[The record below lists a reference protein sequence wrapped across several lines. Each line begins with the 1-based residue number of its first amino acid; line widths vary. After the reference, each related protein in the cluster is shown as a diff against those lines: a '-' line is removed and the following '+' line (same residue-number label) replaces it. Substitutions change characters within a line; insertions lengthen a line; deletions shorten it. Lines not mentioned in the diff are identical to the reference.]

1 MKTKIATCAI
11 AILSV
16 IATAPSFADGDSDA
30 ILARNALLQ
39 EMMEKEQQLKL
50 RAEMSK
56 HYSQMQEAGFF
67 VDENGNPLG
76 VPDLTKFA
84 TDMMKNGKNS
94 SSQQGQ
100 AGQPNDPFAGFG
112 PVVPREA
119 VFGNQT
125 LPTLGDNQANN
136 NQGNSGNQSNQMNN
150 EDAEDEDRINLVEI
164 GANSI
169 IVDTHD
175 GYQELRNG
183 QKVGKY
189 KLSRFT
195 IDKAFFTHEDGTSK
209 VVAIDWTKSK
219 RFADD

>member
-1 MKTKIATCAI
+1 MKFKFATCAI

-16 IATAPSFADGDSDA
+16 IAAAPSFAEGDSDA

-39 EMMEKEQQLKL
+39 EMKEKEQQLKL
-50 RAEMSK
+50 RAEMAK
-56 HYSQMQEAGFF
+56 HYSQMKESGFF
-67 VDENGNPLG
+67 VDAKGEPLG
-76 VPDLTKFA
+76 VPDLSKYA
-84 TDMMKNGKNS
+84 VDMMKNGNS
-94 SSQQGQ
+94 NTGQPGQ

-119 VFGNQT
+119 VFGNQP
-125 LPTLGDNQANN
+125 LPTLGENQANN
-136 NQGNSGNQSNQMNN
+136 NQGSSSGQSNQLND

-183 QKVGKY
+183 QKVGNY
-189 KLSRFT
+189 KLTRFT
-195 IDKAFFTHEDGTSK
+195 IDKAFFTHDDGTSK